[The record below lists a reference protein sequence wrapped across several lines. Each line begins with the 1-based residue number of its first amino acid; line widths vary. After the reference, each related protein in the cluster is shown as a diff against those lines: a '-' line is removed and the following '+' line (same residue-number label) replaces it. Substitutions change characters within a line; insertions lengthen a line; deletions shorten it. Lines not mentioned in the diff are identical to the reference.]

1 MYIYIHTYRE
11 RLRIFTISARVRLH
25 TWRLGLTAL
34 ILKNC
39 HLSPDDLLFTP
50 RASSSSCS
58 SLSGSFNRS
67 RHPYAS
73 PRHPSHRGAKL
84 RRFAPF
90 RANFSTDFSSPF
102 RGNTLATTK
111 NQPYGNA
118 EGGGV
123 GPFAGC
129 PYEQV
134 GIRSHEM
141 AGICH
146 WNFGEN
152 CLGVRSVDE
161 GRVKK
166 SFESLSFDEIMF
178 NHIREK

>member
-1 MYIYIHTYRE
+1 M
-11 RLRIFTISARVRLH
+11 RLH

-73 PRHPSHRGAKL
+73 PRHPSHRGTKL

-90 RANFSTDFSSPF
+90 RANFSTDFSSRSVETPLPRPRINPLRTF
-102 RGNTLATTK
+102 WKR
-111 NQPYGNA
+111 
-118 EGGGV
+118 EGV
-123 GPFAGC
+123 SPFAGC
-129 PYEQV
+129 PYEQGLEVTKWQKYVV
-134 GIRSHEM
+134 GISGKIVWGWQ
-141 AGICH
+141 A
-146 WNFGEN
+146 WT
-152 CLGVRSVDE
+152 
-161 GRVKK
+161 RV
-166 SFESLSFDEIMF
+166 SLERVSLPFDEMVIVY
-178 NHIREK
+178 ISDK

>member
-1 MYIYIHTYRE
+1 METRRIVWKSSGLGSVCIYIYMYI
-11 RLRIFTISARVRLH
+11 RLRIFTTSTRVRLH

-73 PRHPSHRGAKL
+73 PRHPSHRGTKL

-90 RANFSTDFSSPF
+90 RANFSTDFSSRSVETPLP
-102 RGNTLATTK
+102 RPRINPPVETR
-111 NQPYGNA
+111 
-118 EGGGV
+118 EV
-123 GPFAGC
+123 GPFAEM
-129 PYEQV
+129 P
-134 GIRSHEM
+134 IRLDVTKWQSLEFR
-141 AGICH
+141 GKL
-146 WNFGEN
+146 FG
-152 CLGVRSVDE
+152 GDKHRT
-161 GRVKK
+161 RVTG
-166 SFESLSFDEIMF
+166 ESA
-178 NHIREK
+178 NHSRFF

>member
-1 MYIYIHTYRE
+1 METRRIVWKSSGLGSVCICIYIW
-11 RLRIFTISARVRLH
+11 LRIFTTSTRVRLH

-58 SLSGSFNRS
+58 SPSGSFNRS

-73 PRHPSHRGAKL
+73 PRHPSHRGTKL

-90 RANFSTDFSSPF
+90 RANFSTDFSSRSVETPLP
-102 RGNTLATTK
+102 RPRIN
-111 NQPYGNA
+111 PV
-118 EGGGV
+118 EMRGV

-134 GIRSHEM
+134 GIRSYEM
-141 AGICH
+141 AGICR

-152 CLGVRSVDE
+152 CLGVTSVDE
-161 GRVKK
+161 G
-166 SFESLSFDEIMF
+166 S
-178 NHIREK
+178 

>member
-1 MYIYIHTYRE
+1 METRRIVWKSSGPRVYICSYIYTYRE

-102 RGNTLATTK
+102 RGKHPCHDQESTLWKRGGRLAHLQAVHTNRLGLEVTK
-111 NQPYGNA
+111 WREY
-118 EGGGV
+118 V
-123 GPFAGC
+123 
-129 PYEQV
+129 V
-134 GIRSHEM
+134 GIS
-141 AGICH
+141 GKI
-146 WNFGEN
+146 
-152 CLGVRSVDE
+152 V
-161 GRVKK
+161 
-166 SFESLSFDEIMF
+166 
-178 NHIREK
+178 